1 MKNMSLA
8 ALIVV
13 VQKKLNRRKVDVRI
27 VLKRIFGIRKVIQV
41 IVNIVINHLWSEING
56 KTNKEN
62 NKVSRIGMYAMS

>member
-1 MKNMSLA
+1 MNLA
-8 ALIVV
+8 VLFVAV
-13 VQKKLNRRKVDVRI
+13 KKRLNPRKVDVRI
-27 VLKRIFGIRKVIQV
+27 VLNRIFGIHRAIQV